1 MPDWLNI
8 LSGAAIWL
16 LTTIGAAYFS
26 ALCATRRAFEQRWW
40 ERKEKAYVEIIEA
53 LYEIVRYLDLTAEE
67 YLSMK
72 ESEPPKKGEFQKAYN
87 EANWKIQRAADIGSF
102 VISEKAASVLQ
113 KLKKRP
119 KLRW

>member
-1 MPDWLNI
+1 M
-8 LSGAAIWL
+8 
-16 LTTIGAAYFS
+16 
-26 ALCATRRAFEQRWW
+26 
-40 ERKEKAYVEIIEA
+40 EIIEA